1 MFEYIDDA
9 YFLVGPRGRLPVSE
23 HDEITRRLA
32 MLYEGQCEEALI
44 TETARKSGYSR
55 QRAIISSLSFLN
67 RPGPQRSPLP
77 RGDRKATT
85 EGPMK

>member
-44 TETARKSGYSR
+44 TETARKFGYSR
-55 QRAIISSLSFLN
+55 QRYYQLFELFKQA
-67 RPGPQRSPLP
+67 GPQRSPLP

>member
-44 TETARKSGYSR
+44 TETARKFGYSR
-55 QRAIISSLSFLN
+55 QRYYQLFELFKEAGAASARLCQEGTE
-67 RPGPQRSPLP
+67 RQLP
-77 RGDRKATT
+77 KDR
-85 EGPMK
+85 

>member
-44 TETARKSGYSR
+44 TETARKFGYSR
-55 QRAIISSLSFLN
+55 QARYYQLFELF
-67 RPGPQRSPLP
+67 
-77 RGDRKATT
+77 
-85 EGPMK
+85 